1 MIGLLSGIWAAV
13 SSVLGSP
20 YFLNGIAAILT
31 LCIFSFL
38 YRDNPFY
45 KFAERLVAG
54 VATAYW
60 TMLLF
65 HTNFVPVVWNR
76 LAHEHNYWYFIPTI
90 LGLLM
95 WTRFS
100 RNWSWVSRYS
110 IAFYIGISSGITIP
124 LALYASLF
132 RQLEATIKSPIGFDP
147 AGFATLL
154 VIIGVLS
161 ALVYFFFSAP
171 HKGTIGV
178 VSKIGI
184 YVIMIGFGAGFG
196 LTVMARIAL
205 LVQRVIFLRDY
216 FSSVF

>member
-1 MIGLLSGIWAAV
+1 MSTEQLI
-13 SSVLGSP
+13 
-20 YFLNGIAAILT
+20 FNGIAAFLT

-54 VATAYW
+54 VATGYW

-76 LAHEHNYWYFIPTI
+76 LADDHNYWYFIPTI

-100 RNWSWVSRYS
+100 KNWSWVSRYS
-110 IAFYIGISSGITIP
+110 IAFYIGISSGISIT

-132 RQLEATIKSPIGFDP
+132 RQLEATIRSPITFDA
-147 AGFATLL
+147 AGVSSLL

-161 ALVYFFFSAP
+161 ALVYFFFSAA
-171 HKGTIGV
+171 HKGTMGV

-196 LTVMARIAL
+196 LTVMARVAL

-216 FSSVF
+216 VTALF

>member
-1 MIGLLSGIWAAV
+1 MTTEQYILQ
-13 SSVLGSP
+13 
-20 YFLNGIAAILT
+20 GIAAFLT

-54 VATAYW
+54 VATGYW

-76 LAHEHNYWYFIPTI
+76 LAHDGRYEYFIPTI
-90 LGLLM
+90 LGLMM

-100 RNWSWVSRYS
+100 KKLSWVSRYP
-110 IAFYIGISSGITIP
+110 IAFYIGISSGISIT

-132 RQLEATIKSPIGFDP
+132 RQLEATINTPIGFD
-147 AGFATLL
+147 AVGISTFL

-161 ALVYFFFSAP
+161 ALVYFFFSAA
-171 HKGTIGV
+171 HKGTMGV

-184 YVIMIGFGAGFG
+184 YIIMIGFGAGFG
-196 LTVMARIAL
+196 LTVMGRVAL
-205 LVQRVIFLRDY
+205 LVQRVIFLKGY
-216 FSSVF
+216 AINLFGG